1 MASLYEI
8 NQAILDCIDM
18 ETGELIDP
26 ERLEQLTMEKD
37 QKIENVACWIKN
49 LTAEAAAYK
58 AEKAAFAEREVQAL
72 KKADTLKKWLSDALA
87 GQKFSTAKC
96 AVSFRKSE
104 AVIVDDVNLI
114 PAEMLRIKTTYEPDK
129 TAIKNA
135 IKSGREINGCMLVE
149 NTNIQIK

>member
-8 NQAILDCIDM
+8 NQAIIDCIDM

-104 AVIVDDVNLI
+104 AVMVDDVNLI

>member
-26 ERLEQLTMEKD
+26 ERLEQLTMEKN

-58 AEKAAFAEREVQAL
+58 AEKANFAEREAQAL

-104 AVIVDDVNLI
+104 AVMVDDVNLI
-114 PAEMLRIKTTYEPDK
+114 PAEMLRIKTTCEPDK
-129 TAIKNA
+129 TAIKAA
-135 IKSGREINGCMLVE
+135 IKSGQKIKGCALVE
-149 NTNIQIK
+149 NTSVQIK

>member
-26 ERLEQLTMEKD
+26 ERLEQLTIEKD

-58 AEKAAFAEREVQAL
+58 AEKAAFAEREAQAL

-104 AVIVDDVNLI
+104 AVMVDDVNLI

>member
-72 KKADTLKKWLSDALA
+72 KKADTLKKWLSDALT

-104 AVIVDDVNLI
+104 AVMVDDVNLI
-114 PAEMLRIKTTYEPDK
+114 PAEMLLIKTTYEPDK